1 MSGNL
6 PDVVAIVLG
15 GGAGEHLFPLT
26 KFRAEPAV
34 PLAGKYRII
43 DIPLSNCIN
52 SGIRK
57 VFVTSQFNSVSFNA
71 HVARTYLLEH
81 FSQGFINIL
90 AAEQT
95 HDTVSWYQGTADAV
109 RKSIRHFEDI
119 DASLVLVLYGDHLY
133 RMDYR
138 RLVDFHLKSAA
149 DATLC
154 ILPVTAGEA
163 LRFGIVKV
171 DDNSRITFFQEKPA
185 EDQLASLETDLGT
198 DHDAKKFPDGKGYLA
213 SMGIYVF
220 NKRFLIDLMTS
231 TSEHDFAKHI
241 FPQAACQHRM
251 MAYRFSGYWAD
262 IGTVRS
268 FYQANLDLTSD
279 LPKFNLYDTS
289 NPIYTRFRCLPA
301 SRIDN
306 CQVDHCVIADGCFLD
321 GARIAHSIIGC
332 RARIGEGTRISHS
345 YVIGA
350 GKYETQQEVEENRHR
365 RIPNI
370 GIGRNVSIANAII
383 DRDARIGN
391 DVVIQNAGN
400 HCNFDDHVFYV
411 RDHIVVIPKGA
422 IIPDG
427 SVI

>member
-1 MSGNL
+1 MSANL
-6 PDVVAIVLG
+6 TDVVAIILG

-57 VFVTSQFNSVSFNA
+57 VFVTSQFNSVSFNT
-71 HVARTYLLEH
+71 HVARTYDLDH

-95 HDTVSWYQGTADAV
+95 HENVSWYQGTADAV
-109 RKSIRHFEDI
+109 RQCIRHFEGI

-133 RMDYR
+133 HMDYR
-138 RLVDFHLKSAA
+138 KLIDFHLKSEA
-149 DATLC
+149 DVTVC
-154 ILPVTAGEA
+154 ILPVTASEA
-163 LRFGIVKV
+163 SRFGIVKV
-171 DDNSRITFFQEKPA
+171 NDNSQITFFQEKPT
-185 EDQLASLETDLGT
+185 EDQLPGLETNLGPE
-198 DHDAKKFPDGKGYLA
+198 HDFKKFPEGRGYLA

-220 NKRFLIDLMTS
+220 GKRFLIDLVNS

-241 FPQAACQHRM
+241 FPQAARQHRM
-251 MAYRFSGYWAD
+251 MGYRFSGYWAD

-268 FYQANLDLTSD
+268 FYQANLDLTSN
-279 LPKFNLYDTS
+279 LPEFNLYDVS
-289 NPIYTRFRCLPA
+289 NPIYTRSRCLPA

-306 CQVDHCVIADGCFLD
+306 CQVDHCVISDGCVLD
-321 GARIAHSIIGC
+321 GAKITHSIIGS
-332 RARIGEGTRISHS
+332 RTRIEEGTTISHS

-350 GKYETQQEVEENRHR
+350 GKYETRQEMNENLRQG
-365 RIPNI
+365 IPNI
-370 GIGRNVSIANAII
+370 GIARNVTVANAII
-383 DRDARIGN
+383 DRDARVGS
-391 DVVIQNAGN
+391 DVVIKNAGN
-400 HCNFDDHVFYV
+400 HRNFDGATFYV
-411 RDHIVVIPKGA
+411 RDRIVVIPKGA

-427 SVI
+427 SII

>member
-1 MSGNL
+1 MNANL

-95 HDTVSWYQGTADAV
+95 HENVSWYRGTADAV
-109 RKSIRHFEDI
+109 RKSVRHFEDI

-138 RLVDFHLKSAA
+138 TLVDFHLKSEA

-154 ILPVTAGEA
+154 ILPVTASEA

-171 DDNSRITFFQEKPA
+171 NDNSQITFFQEKPD
-185 EDQLASLETDLGT
+185 ENQLASLETDLGE
-198 DHDAKKFPDGKGYLA
+198 DHDVRKFPEGKGYLA

-220 NKRFLIDLMTS
+220 NKRFLIDLMNS

-241 FPQAACQHRM
+241 FPQAARQHRM
-251 MAYRFSGYWAD
+251 MAYRFSGYWVD

-279 LPKFNLYDTS
+279 VPEFNLYDTS
-289 NPIYTRFRCLPA
+289 NPIYTRFRCLPS

-321 GARIAHSIIGC
+321 GARITHSIIGC
-332 RARIGEGTRISHS
+332 RTRIEEGTTISRS

-350 GKYETQQEVEENRHR
+350 GKYETRQDVDENRR
-365 RIPNI
+365 RGIPNI

-391 DVVIQNAGN
+391 DVVIKNADN
-400 HCNFDDHVFYV
+400 HCNFDDDVFYV
-411 RDHIVVIPKGA
+411 RDHIVVVPKGA

>member
-1 MSGNL
+1 MSKYL

-15 GGAGEHLFPLT
+15 GGAGEQLFPLT

-71 HVARTYLLEH
+71 HVARTYMLEH

-95 HDTVSWYQGTADAV
+95 PEHANWYQGTADAI
-109 RKSIRHFEDI
+109 RKCVRHFEDVE
-119 DASLVLVLYGDHLY
+119 ASLVLVLYGDHLY

-138 RLVDFHLKSAA
+138 ELVDFHLATEA
-149 DATLC
+149 DVTVC
-154 ILPVTAGEA
+154 TLPVTAEEA
-163 LRFGIVKV
+163 CRFGIVKM
-171 DDNSRITFFQEKPA
+171 NEHNQITYFQEKPA
-185 EDQLASLETDLGT
+185 EKDLPGLESHVGETRDL
-198 DHDAKKFPDGKGYLA
+198 KKFRGGRGYLA

-220 NKRFLIDLMTS
+220 GKRFLIDLVSS
-231 TSEHDFAKHI
+231 TTGHDFARHI
-241 FPQAACQHRM
+241 FPETARRHRM
-251 MAYRFSGYWAD
+251 MGYRFSGYWSD

-268 FYQANLDLTSD
+268 FYQANLDLTVD
-279 LPKFNLYDTS
+279 LPEFNLYDVS
-289 NPIYTRFRCLPA
+289 NPIHTRWRSLPS

-306 CQVDHCVIADGCFLD
+306 CQVDHSIIADGCFLD

-332 RARIGEGTRISHS
+332 RTRIGQGTTISHS

-350 GKYETQQEVEENRHR
+350 GRYETPRQMNENRRHG
-365 RIPNI
+365 IPNI
-370 GIGRNVSIANAII
+370 GIADNSTVETAII
-383 DRDARIGN
+383 DRDARVGSN
-391 DVVIQNAGN
+391 VVIRNISN
-400 HCNFDDHVFYV
+400 HCNFDGSTFYV
-411 RDHIVVIPKGA
+411 RDRIVLIPKGA

>member
-1 MSGNL
+1 MSVNL
-6 PDVVAIVLG
+6 DVVAIILG
-15 GGAGEHLFPLT
+15 GGSGEHLFPLT

-52 SGIRK
+52 SGIRQ
-57 VFVTSQFNSVSFNA
+57 VFVNSQFNSVSFNA
-71 HVARTYLLEH
+71 HVARTYLLDH

-95 HDTVSWYQGTADAV
+95 PENLSWYQGTADAV
-109 RKSIRHFEDI
+109 RRCIRHFEDLE
-119 DASLVLVLYGDHLY
+119 ASLILVLYGDHLY
-133 RMDYR
+133 HMDYGK
-138 RLVDFHLKSAA
+138 LVDFHLKREA
-149 DATLC
+149 DVTVC
-154 ILPVTAGEA
+154 ILPVTASEA
-163 LRFGIVKV
+163 SRFGIVKV
-171 DDNSRITFFQEKPA
+171 NDSGQITFFQEKPV
-185 EDQLASLETDLGT
+185 EHQLQGLETVLG
-198 DHDAKKFPDGKGYLA
+198 DEYDSRRFPGGRGYLA

-220 NKRFLIDLMTS
+220 GKRFLIDLLNS
-231 TSEHDFAKHI
+231 SSDNDFAKHI
-241 FPQAACQHRM
+241 FPEAALKHRM
-251 MAYRFSGYWAD
+251 MGYRFSGYWAD

-279 LPKFNLYDTS
+279 LPEFNLYDVL
-289 NPIYTRFRCLPA
+289 NPIYTRSRCLPA

-321 GARIAHSIIGC
+321 GSRINHSIIGC
-332 RARIGEGTRISHS
+332 RTRIEEGTTISRS

-350 GKYETQQEVEENRHR
+350 GKYETRQEMIENRRR

-370 GIGRNVSIANAII
+370 GIGKNVSVANAII
-383 DRDARIGN
+383 DRDVRVGN
-391 DVVIQNAGN
+391 DVVIRNVDN
-400 HCNFDDHVFYV
+400 HTNFDAATFYV

>member
-1 MSGNL
+1 MSANL
-6 PDVVAIVLG
+6 PDVVAIILG

-71 HVARTYLLEH
+71 HVTRTYLLDH

-95 HDTVSWYQGTADAV
+95 PENVSWYQGTADAV
-109 RKSIRHFEDI
+109 RQCIRHFEDL
-119 DASLVLVLYGDHLY
+119 DASLILVLYGDHLY
-133 RMDYR
+133 HMDYR
-138 RLVDFHLKSAA
+138 KLIDFHHKSKA
-149 DATLC
+149 DVTVC
-154 ILPVTAGEA
+154 ILPVTASEA
-163 LRFGIVKV
+163 SRFGIVKV
-171 DDNSRITFFQEKPA
+171 NDSGQITFFQEKPA
-185 EDQLASLETDLGT
+185 ENQLPGLETDLGEER
-198 DHDAKKFPDGKGYLA
+198 DFKKFPGGRGYLA

-220 NKRFLIDLMTS
+220 GKRFLIELVNS

-241 FPQAACQHRM
+241 FPEAARRYRM
-251 MAYRFSGYWAD
+251 MGYRFSGYWAD

-279 LPKFNLYDTS
+279 LPEFNLYDAS
-289 NPIYTRFRCLPA
+289 NPIYTRSRCLPA

-306 CQVDHCVIADGCFLD
+306 CQVDHCVIGDGCFLD
-321 GARIAHSIIGC
+321 GSKINHSIIGC
-332 RARIGEGTRISHS
+332 RTRIEEGTTISHS

-350 GKYETQQEVEENRHR
+350 GKYETRQEMVENRSR
-365 RIPNI
+365 GIPNI
-370 GIGRNVSIANAII
+370 GIGSNSTVANAII
-383 DRDARIGN
+383 DRDVRVGK
-391 DVVIQNAGN
+391 DVVIKNAGN
-400 HCNFDDHVFYV
+400 HCNFDAATFYV

-427 SVI
+427 TVI

>member
-1 MSGNL
+1 MSANL
-6 PDVVAIVLG
+6 PDVVAIILG

-71 HVARTYLLEH
+71 HVARTYLLDH

-95 HDTVSWYQGTADAV
+95 PENVSWYQGTADAV
-109 RKSIRHFEDI
+109 RQCIRHFEDL
-119 DASLVLVLYGDHLY
+119 DASLILVLYGDHLY
-133 RMDYR
+133 HMDYR
-138 RLVDFHLKSAA
+138 KLIDFHHKSQA
-149 DATLC
+149 DVTVC
-154 ILPVTAGEA
+154 ILPVTASEA
-163 LRFGIVKV
+163 SRFGIVKV
-171 DDNSRITFFQEKPA
+171 NDSGQITFFQEKPA
-185 EDQLASLETDLGT
+185 EDQLPGLETDLGEER
-198 DHDAKKFPDGKGYLA
+198 DFKKFPGGRGYLA

-220 NKRFLIDLMTS
+220 GKRFLIDLVNS

-241 FPQAACQHRM
+241 FPEAARRHRM
-251 MAYRFSGYWAD
+251 MGYRFSGYWAD

-279 LPKFNLYDTS
+279 LPEFNLYDAS
-289 NPIYTRFRCLPA
+289 NPIYTRSRCLPA

-306 CQVDHCVIADGCFLD
+306 CQVDHCVIGDGCFLD
-321 GARIAHSIIGC
+321 GSKINHSIIGC
-332 RARIGEGTRISHS
+332 RTRIEEGTTISHS

-350 GKYETQQEVEENRHR
+350 GKYETRQEMVENRSR
-365 RIPNI
+365 GIPNI
-370 GIGRNVSIANAII
+370 GIGRNASVANAII
-383 DRDARIGN
+383 DRDARVGN
-391 DVVIQNAGN
+391 DVVIKNAGN
-400 HCNFDDHVFYV
+400 QCNFDAATFYV

-427 SVI
+427 SII